1 MNCRAKSSKAIALPT
16 SWQQLQNGE
25 NYCNALTHYF
35 ADWFPKI
42 LGYQLLKIGGLSG
55 EIHCDLPL
63 RHQIVLAPK
72 ISENLT
78 ALSRQPDHSVIQAAT
93 TELPFVQQSV
103 DACLLANTINFSQD
117 PHQLLREV
125 HRVLTDDGYLFI
137 SLFNPCSKL
146 LCKSHLHKRHSDK
159 LIFRHFLTWRI
170 IDWLEL
176 LNFEILAQQNLPEGF
191 FSPLTVIVAR
201 KQTYPLILTP
211 QKVRFKS
218 NEIFQPIEAFSTSY
232 KKSALKID

>member
-1 MNCRAKSSKAIALPT
+1 MNWRAKSSKVITLPT
-16 SWQQLQNGE
+16 NWRQLQQGE
-25 NYCNALTHYF
+25 HYCSALTDYF

-55 EIHCDLPL
+55 EILCDLPL
-63 RHQIVLAPK
+63 RHQIIVAPK
-72 ISENLT
+72 IHENLT
-78 ALSRQPDHSVIQAAT
+78 ALSQQPDHSVIQAAL

-137 SLFNPCSKL
+137 SLFNPFSKL
-146 LCKSHLHKRHSDK
+146 VCKRHLFKSNHEK
-159 LIFRHFLTWRI
+159 LIFRHFLTWRV

-176 LNFEILAQQNLPEGF
+176 LNFEILARQNLPEGF

-201 KQTYPLILTP
+201 KRTYPLQPIS

-218 NEIFQPIEAFSTSY
+218 NEIFRPIEAFSTGY
-232 KKSALKID
+232 KKIIHKPD